1 MRVKKDNLMNEKCIT
16 SLENNVQPV
25 IMRNWSKFIF
35 FYFTQE
41 AQEEQLDETLEEE
54 VESDKEDESKIEEDE
69 EVENEE
75 DDEEEEKR
83 ERFKNERKDG
93 EISMIS
99 TVSSTSNNR
108 KAIPDKLG
116 RLLNISQI

>member
-1 MRVKKDNLMNEKCIT
+1 MKNALPPF
-16 SLENNVQPV
+16 SVQPLIV
-25 IMRNWSKFIF
+25 RNWCKNLIY

-54 VESDKEDESKIEEDE
+54 IESDKEDESKIEEDE
-69 EVENEE
+69 DNENEE

-116 RLLNISQI
+116 RLINISQTSSCGNI

>member
-1 MRVKKDNLMNEKCIT
+1 MKNALPPFG
-16 SLENNVQPV
+16 VQPV
-25 IMRNWSKFIF
+25 IVWNWYKFI
-35 FYFTQE
+35 YFTQE

-54 VESDKEDESKIEEDE
+54 VESDKEDESKIEDDE
-69 EVENEE
+69 EDENEE

-116 RLLNISQI
+116 RLWNISQI